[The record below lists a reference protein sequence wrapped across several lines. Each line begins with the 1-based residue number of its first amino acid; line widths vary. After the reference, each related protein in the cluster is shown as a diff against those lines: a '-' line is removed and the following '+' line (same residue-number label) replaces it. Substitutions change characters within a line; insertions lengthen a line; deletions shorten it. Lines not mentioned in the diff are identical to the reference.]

1 MIYFA
6 VRTPL
11 FSYKRIKL
19 FKYLKN
25 MKKLIVLLGILAC
38 FVSCKCTNEA
48 PKENLNEPA
57 VELPDSLG
65 YVERTIVLDR
75 QAMFAKGVDDDY
87 RWYETNIRLV
97 NFLDDEYDGIEEV
110 VNVFQT
116 VESRDEHSF
125 DTVVYKFQHT
135 ADGTIEGFT
144 HGFWVEDYP
153 LNNEQIIVTFTQA
166 LEKVNEVNLPKP
178 HSRYVVLRKEVGPV
192 DANPQ
197 WIFGNSRAQLYVDAV
212 TGEVSEE
219 NPAFK
224 GLNLGTPLGEWP

>member
-1 MIYFA
+1 
-6 VRTPL
+6 
-11 FSYKRIKL
+11 
-19 FKYLKN
+19 
-25 MKKLIVLLGILAC
+25 MKKIVSFIMALVVAFAMI
-38 FVSCKCTNEA
+38 SCQCTNGNQ
-48 PKENLNEPA
+48 PVVGTPD
-57 VELPDSLG
+57 VEVVDSMF
-65 YVERTIVLDR
+65 VEHTVVLDR
-75 QAMFAKGVDDDY
+75 QSMFAKGVDNDY
-87 RWYETNIRLV
+87 RWYETDIRLV
-97 NFLDDEYDGIEEV
+97 NFLDEEYAGIDEV

-135 ADGTIEGFT
+135 AEGTVEGST

-153 LNNEQIIVTFTQA
+153 LNNEQIKVTFVQA

>member
-1 MIYFA
+1 MNFIVLVFYINIIKFINIYR
-6 VRTPL
+6 VQ
-11 FSYKRIKL
+11 K
-19 FKYLKN
+19 
-25 MKKLIVLLGILAC
+25 MKKLFVILASVLLMLGVSSCNSCTKQSSTPTLA
-38 FVSCKCTNEA
+38 T
-48 PKENLNEPA
+48 
-57 VELPDSLG
+57 VEVADSM
-65 YVERTIVLDR
+65 YVEHTVAVDR
-75 QAMFAKGVDDDY
+75 QAMFAKGVDDNY

-116 VESRDEHSF
+116 VENMDEHSF

-135 ADGTIEGFT
+135 AEGTVEGFT

-153 LNNEQIIVTFTQA
+153 LNNEQIVVTFAQA

-219 NPAFK
+219 NPAFR

>member
-1 MIYFA
+1 
-6 VRTPL
+6 
-11 FSYKRIKL
+11 
-19 FKYLKN
+19 
-25 MKKLIVLLGILAC
+25 MKKLFVILASVLLMLG
-38 FVSCKCTNEA
+38 VSSCNSCTNQSSTPTTPTLA
-48 PKENLNEPA
+48 T
-57 VELPDSLG
+57 VEVADSM
-65 YVERTIVLDR
+65 YVEHTVAVDR
-75 QAMFAKGVDDDY
+75 QTMFAKGVDDNY

-116 VESRDEHSF
+116 VENMDEHSF

-135 ADGTIEGFT
+135 AEGTVEGFT

-153 LNNEQIIVTFTQA
+153 LNNEQIIVTFAQA

-197 WIFGNSRAQLYVDAV
+197 WIFGNSRAQLYVDTV
-212 TGEVSEE
+212 TGEVSED
-219 NPAFK
+219 NPAFR

>member
-1 MIYFA
+1 
-6 VRTPL
+6 
-11 FSYKRIKL
+11 
-19 FKYLKN
+19 
-25 MKKLIVLLGILAC
+25 MKKIFSFIMALIVAFAMI
-38 FVSCKCTNEA
+38 SCQCTNG
-48 PKENLNEPA
+48 NQA
-57 VELPDSLG
+57 VVGTPD
-65 YVERTIVLDR
+65 VEVVDSMFVEHTVALDR
-75 QAMFAKGVDDDY
+75 QAMFAKGVDNDY

-97 NFLDDEYDGIEEV
+97 NFLDEEYAGIDEV

-135 ADGTIEGFT
+135 AEGTVEGST
-144 HGFWVEDYP
+144 HGFWIEDEP
-153 LNNEQIIVTFTQA
+153 LNDEQITVTFVQA

-178 HSRYVVLRKEVGPV
+178 HSRYAVLRKQVGPV

-197 WIFGNSRAQLYVDAV
+197 WIFGNVRAQLYVDAV
-212 TGEVSEE
+212 TGEVSTE

>member
-1 MIYFA
+1 
-6 VRTPL
+6 
-11 FSYKRIKL
+11 
-19 FKYLKN
+19 
-25 MKKLIVLLGILAC
+25 MKKIFSFIMALIVAFAMI
-38 FVSCKCTNEA
+38 SCQCTNG
-48 PKENLNEPA
+48 NQA
-57 VELPDSLG
+57 VVGTPD
-65 YVERTIVLDR
+65 VEVVDSMFVEHTVALDR
-75 QAMFAKGVDDDY
+75 QAMFAKGVDNDY

-97 NFLDDEYDGIEEV
+97 NFLDEEYAGIDEV

-135 ADGTIEGFT
+135 AEGTVEGFT
-144 HGFWVEDYP
+144 NGFWVEDFP
-153 LNNEQIIVTFTQA
+153 LNDEQITVTFVQA

-178 HSRYVVLRKEVGPV
+178 HSRYAVLRKQVGPV

-197 WIFGNSRAQLYVDAV
+197 WIFGNVRAQLYVDAV
-212 TGEVSEE
+212 TGEVSTE

>member
-1 MIYFA
+1 
-6 VRTPL
+6 
-11 FSYKRIKL
+11 
-19 FKYLKN
+19 
-25 MKKLIVLLGILAC
+25 MKKLFVILASVLLMLGVSSCNSCTKQSSAPTLA
-38 FVSCKCTNEA
+38 T
-48 PKENLNEPA
+48 
-57 VELPDSLG
+57 VEVADSM
-65 YVERTIVLDR
+65 YVEHTVAMDR
-75 QAMFAKGVDDDY
+75 QAMFAKGVDNDY

-135 ADGTIEGFT
+135 AEGTVEGFT

-153 LNNEQIIVTFTQA
+153 LNNEQIVVTFAQA

-219 NPAFK
+219 NPAFR

>member
-1 MIYFA
+1 
-6 VRTPL
+6 
-11 FSYKRIKL
+11 
-19 FKYLKN
+19 
-25 MKKLIVLLGILAC
+25 MKKIVSFIMA
-38 FVSCKCTNEA
+38 FVIAFAMISCQCTNSNQTVVGT
-48 PKENLNEPA
+48 PD
-57 VELPDSLG
+57 VEVVDSMF
-65 YVERTIVLDR
+65 VEHTVALDR
-75 QAMFAKGVDDDY
+75 QSMFAKGIDNDY

-97 NFLDDEYDGIEEV
+97 NFLDEEYAGIDEV

-135 ADGTIEGFT
+135 AEGTVEGST
-144 HGFWVEDYP
+144 NGFWVEDYP
-153 LNNEQIIVTFTQA
+153 LNNEQIKVTFVQA

-178 HSRYVVLRKEVGPV
+178 HSRYVVLRKQVGPV

-197 WIFGNSRAQLYVDAV
+197 WIFGNVRAQLYVDAV

>member
-1 MIYFA
+1 
-6 VRTPL
+6 
-11 FSYKRIKL
+11 
-19 FKYLKN
+19 
-25 MKKLIVLLGILAC
+25 MKKFFIILASLLLMIG
-38 FVSCKCTNEA
+38 VSSCNSCTNQSSTPTLA
-48 PKENLNEPA
+48 TVDIA
-57 VELPDSLG
+57 DSM
-65 YVERTIVLDR
+65 YVEHTVAVDR

-97 NFLDDEYDGIEEV
+97 NFLDDEYAGIEEV

-135 ADGTIEGFT
+135 AEGTVEGFT
-144 HGFWVEDYP
+144 PGFWVEDYP
-153 LNNEQIIVTFTQA
+153 LNNEQIIVTFAQA

-219 NPAFK
+219 NPAFR

>member
-1 MIYFA
+1 
-6 VRTPL
+6 
-11 FSYKRIKL
+11 
-19 FKYLKN
+19 
-25 MKKLIVLLGILAC
+25 MKKIVSFIMTLVIA
-38 FVSCKCTNEA
+38 FAMISCQCTNSNQTVVGT
-48 PKENLNEPA
+48 PD
-57 VELPDSLG
+57 VEVVDSMF
-65 YVERTIVLDR
+65 VEHTVALDR
-75 QAMFAKGVDDDY
+75 QSMFAKGIDNDY

-97 NFLDDEYDGIEEV
+97 NFLDEEYAGIDEV

-135 ADGTIEGFT
+135 AEGTVEGST
-144 HGFWVEDYP
+144 NGFWVEDYP
-153 LNNEQIIVTFTQA
+153 LNNEQIIVTFAQA

-178 HSRYVVLRKEVGPV
+178 HSRYVVLRKQVGPV

-197 WIFGNSRAQLYVDAV
+197 WIFGNVRAQLYVDAV

-219 NPAFK
+219 NPAFR

>member
-1 MIYFA
+1 
-6 VRTPL
+6 
-11 FSYKRIKL
+11 
-19 FKYLKN
+19 
-25 MKKLIVLLGILAC
+25 MKKLFVILASVLLMLGVSSCNSCTKQSSKPTLA
-38 FVSCKCTNEA
+38 T
-48 PKENLNEPA
+48 
-57 VELPDSLG
+57 VEVVDLM
-65 YVERTIVLDR
+65 YVEHTVAMDR
-75 QAMFAKGVDDDY
+75 QAMFAKGVDNDY

-97 NFLDDEYDGIEEV
+97 NFLDDEYAGIEEV

-116 VESRDEHSF
+116 VENRDEHSF

-135 ADGTIEGFT
+135 AEGTVEGFT

-153 LNNEQIIVTFTQA
+153 LNNEQIIITFAEA

-212 TGEVSEE
+212 TGEVSEDD
-219 NPAFK
+219 PAFR
-224 GLNLGTPLGEWP
+224 GLNFGTPLGEWP

>member
-1 MIYFA
+1 
-6 VRTPL
+6 
-11 FSYKRIKL
+11 
-19 FKYLKN
+19 
-25 MKKLIVLLGILAC
+25 MKKLFVILASVLLILG
-38 FVSCKCTNEA
+38 VSSCNSCTNQSST
-48 PKENLNEPA
+48 PTFDT
-57 VELPDSLG
+57 VEVVDSM
-65 YVERTIVLDR
+65 YVEHTVAMDR
-75 QAMFAKGVDDDY
+75 QAMFSKGVDNDY

-135 ADGTIEGFT
+135 ADGTVEGFT

-153 LNNEQIIVTFTQA
+153 LNNEQIIITFEQA

-197 WIFGNSRAQLYVDAV
+197 WIFGNSRDQLYVDAV
-212 TGEVSEE
+212 TGEVSED
-219 NPAFK
+219 NPAFR
-224 GLNLGTPLGEWP
+224 GLNFGTPLGEWP

>member
-1 MIYFA
+1 
-6 VRTPL
+6 
-11 FSYKRIKL
+11 
-19 FKYLKN
+19 
-25 MKKLIVLLGILAC
+25 MKKLFVILASVLLMLG
-38 FVSCKCTNEA
+38 VSSCNSCTNQSSTPTTPTLA
-48 PKENLNEPA
+48 T
-57 VELPDSLG
+57 VEVADSM
-65 YVERTIVLDR
+65 YVEHTVAVDR
-75 QAMFAKGVDDDY
+75 QTMFAKGVDDNY

-116 VESRDEHSF
+116 VENMDEHSF

-135 ADGTIEGFT
+135 AEGTVEGFT

-153 LNNEQIIVTFTQA
+153 LNNEQIIVTFAQA
-166 LEKVNEVNLPKP
+166 LEKLNEVNLPKP